1 MATESKFG
9 RLRDSILMNFKDLVT
24 RINIVKAVHKNWYTS
39 YTKLEEDAKK
49 IFHRYTS
56 MEHSEDSPP
65 STESN
70 TLIPVTIDTP
80 TRPKSPGNDGS
91 VPDENVSG
99 SDSDSERGDDEAE
112 LMAQRAFWKVVEEV
126 DEPTLTRNNVEDIAL
141 DMDEDEYEGSEDEHN
156 DESCNSDTGF
166 DFQFFFQSTNS
177 CLVGASHPC
186 QNGAEV
192 FQPFHQRV
200 QKQMV

>member
-1 MATESKFG
+1 
-9 RLRDSILMNFKDLVT
+9 
-24 RINIVKAVHKNWYTS
+24 
-39 YTKLEEDAKK
+39 
-49 IFHRYTS
+49 

-112 LMAQRAFWKVVEEV
+112 LMAQRAFWNVVEEV
-126 DEPTLTRNNVEDIAL
+126 DEPTLTRNNAEDVAL

-156 DESCNSDTGF
+156 DESCDNDTGF
-166 DFQFFFQSTNS
+166 D
-177 CLVGASHPC
+177 
-186 QNGAEV
+186 
-192 FQPFHQRV
+192 
-200 QKQMV
+200 